1 MTDLL
6 IYLCGLATPVSLWL
20 MYHRPQRR
28 KPQQR
33 HVATYHSFVSG
44 DVYRIVWREDRATEA
59 AETVVRW
66 AADQEISLL
75 PAEAAIMLRVMAE
88 RHEVAK

>member
-6 IYLCGLATPVSLWL
+6 IYLCGLATPVSWWL
-20 MYHRPQRR
+20 MYHGLQRR
-28 KPQQR
+28 KPQQF